1 MEKRS
6 KELLRRLCA
15 LPTGNIAD
23 AMSAEGLAVTNA
35 AAGLRPLSETQ
46 RAVAGY
52 AVTIRQMQCAADA
65 DGRGMAKHSQVIDE
79 LAGEDDLLVIDCG
92 GRTDVSTGGS
102 LLARRALRRGI
113 VGYLVNGGLRDVREI
128 AALGLPVYFKGATP
142 LKSAPKLQTV
152 CINEPV
158 EIGDVQI
165 RSGDIVVMDDTGVL
179 VIPPE
184 CAEAVVVRAERSHE
198 KEQLFEQLLEEGRT
212 FAEAR
217 RLSSEQFPG

>member
-79 LAGEDDLLVIDCG
+79 LAGEDDLLVIDC
-92 GRTDVSTGGS
+92 GGS

-184 CAEAVVVRAERSHE
+184 CAEAVVVRAERIHE